1 MKIHLR
7 TLPGNSTGYY
17 LALAGLLLLVALGAY
32 AAWTMEHLG
41 HVASGMNNQIV
52 WGLPHIFAVFLI
64 VAATGALN
72 VASMA
77 SVFGKTAFKPLA
89 PLSALLAITLLCGG
103 LAVLVLDLGRPERL
117 LVALTHSNF
126 KSIFALNVILYSGFL
141 ALVSAYLWTM
151 LEWRA
156 KAWSAGVGVAALIWR
171 ITLTT
176 GTGSIFGFLIGRQA
190 LGSALLGPMF
200 VVYSLS
206 YGMAVFVLALL
217 AISYW
222 TDKPLDTAMLAR
234 LLRLQAIFIAL
245 VLFVVLVY
253 HLTHLYFAKQHGVER
268 FLLLEG
274 GIYTTLFWLVQVLLG
289 NVLPLVL
296 LLRGRPGFSRAAVAA
311 LLVCL
316 GGLAQM
322 YVTIVGSQAYSL
334 VIFPGYAVSSSFG
347 DGAVASYTPAALE
360 WLLGLGGM
368 ALAALITLLALKWLA
383 LLPQR
388 LDRLPPDEV
397 FVPATGAQA

>member
-17 LALAGLLLLVALGAY
+17 LTLGGLLLVIALGTY

-52 WGLPHIFAVFLI
+52 WGLPHMFAVFLI

-89 PLSALLAITLLCGG
+89 PLSALLSITLLCGG

-117 LVALTHSNF
+117 LVPLTNSNF

-156 KAWSAGVGVAALIWR
+156 KGWSTGVGVAALIWR

-206 YGMAVFVLALL
+206 YGMAVFVLVLL
-217 AISYW
+217 AISHW
-222 TDKPLDTAMLAR
+222 TDKTLDAAMLAR
-234 LLRLQAIFIAL
+234 LLRLQALFIAL
-245 VLFVVLVY
+245 VLFVLLVY
-253 HLTHLYFAKQHGVER
+253 HLTHLYFAKLYDVER
-268 FLLLEG
+268 FLLLDG
-274 GIYTTLFWLVQVLLG
+274 GVYTMLFWLVQVLLG

-296 LLRGRPGFSRAAVAA
+296 LLRGRPSLSRAAVAA

-322 YVTIVGSQAYSL
+322 YVTIVGSQAFAL
-334 VIFPGYAVSSSFG
+334 VIFPGHAVSSSFG

-360 WLLGLGGM
+360 WLLGLGGV
-368 ALAALITLLALKWLA
+368 ALTALITLLALKWLA

-388 LDRLPPDEV
+388 LDRFPADEV
-397 FVPATGAQA
+397 FAPATGAQP